1 LLRYALSPVLPQVPF
16 RLAAA
21 AGLTGRPPPAP
32 FSAERALLAAQA
44 TCVDNG
50 AMAPQGSAAV
60 PAQSATAA
68 HGTTAA
74 LLAGYLHAVGVRHLF
89 CYPGESVIDF
99 MEASRRRGI
108 ELVPAVREGTAAF
121 MAQAAAMAT
130 GLPGV
135 CLSTLGPGSTAL
147 LNGVASAT
155 LDRVPV
161 LAVSGQIESSREQ
174 FFTHQVVD
182 HGRMFAPAAKLALRL
197 EPASA
202 DTVIRKAL
210 RTAVAERPGAVHLTV
225 TADAWLVPP
234 GAASAGPASA
244 GPASAGPASA
254 DAALSG
260 VSDAII
266 PPPLTAAAGSVDV
279 HGDGDPLRVL
289 RAARRPVILAGIAA
303 LRCAAGPE
311 LVSLAERAGL
321 PVVVS
326 PMAKGT
332 FPEDHPYF
340 AGVLD
345 MAGHRVVWDLL
356 AGADLILAAGFDPVE
371 LISPWSVTTPVLH
384 LDTTPNTDQV
394 YASAHELVGHVGAIL
409 RWITAQWSGQPRWA
423 EAEVASHRARLRAA
437 WQAGRAEGKLN
448 PSDVVEIARQAT
460 PPDTIVTT
468 DVGSHKIMAGQAWQA
483 REPRS
488 VLMTNG
494 LSAMGFGVPAAI
506 AAKLTRPDRPVLALV
521 GDGGFAMTATEMR
534 IAATLDLPVTVVVFT
549 DNSLNRIELRQQ
561 LMGYPPTATRMGGT
575 DLAALAE
582 AMGCDGIRVDTP
594 AALEKALADF
604 GPRSQP
610 SAGSRPLVI
619 EARIAPAQYEAQ
631 F

>member
-1 LLRYALSPVLPQVPF
+1 M
-16 RLAAA
+16 
-21 AGLTGRPPPAP
+21 
-32 FSAERALLAAQA
+32 AQES
-44 TCVDNG
+44 V
-50 AMAPQGSAAV
+50 SV
-60 PAQSATAA
+60 PAQGSPAPAS
-68 HGTTAA
+68 TAA
-74 LLAGYLHAVGVRHLF
+74 LLAGYLHAVGVRHVF
-89 CYPGESVIDF
+89 GYPGESVIDF
-99 MEASRRRGI
+99 MEAARRHGI
-108 ELVPAVREGTAAF
+108 ELVSAVREGTAAF
-121 MAQAAAMAT
+121 MAEAAAMAT
-130 GLPGV
+130 GQPGV
-135 CLSTLGPGSTAL
+135 CLSTLGPGSTAV

-182 HGRMFAPAAKLALRL
+182 HGRMFAPVTKLALRL

-210 RTAVAERPGAVHLTV
+210 RTVVAERPGAVHLTV
-225 TADAWLVPP
+225 TADAWLLPP
-234 GAASAGPASA
+234 
-244 GPASAGPASA
+244 
-254 DAALSG
+254 DAAP
-260 VSDAII
+260 APAAAA
-266 PPPLTAAAGSVDV
+266 PPPLTVAAGSVDV
-279 HGDGDPLRVL
+279 YGDGDPLQVL
-289 RAARRPVILAGIAA
+289 RAARHPVILAGIAA

-311 LVSLAERAGL
+311 LADLAERAGI

-326 PMAKGT
+326 PMAKGI

-356 AGADLILAAGFDPVE
+356 AGADLILTAGFDPVE
-371 LISPWSVTTPVLH
+371 LISPWSVSTPVVH

-394 YASAHELVGHVGAIL
+394 YASAHELVGHVGALL
-409 RWITAQWSGQPRWA
+409 RWVTAQWSGQPRWT
-423 EAEVASHRARLRAA
+423 EAEVAAYRARLRAA
-437 WQAGRAEGKLN
+437 WLAGRTEGKLN
-448 PSDVVEIARQAT
+448 PSDVVLIARQAA

-483 REPRS
+483 GEPRS

-506 AAKLTRPDRPVLALV
+506 AAKLTRPDRPVMALV

-534 IAATLDLPVTVVVFT
+534 IAAALDLPITVVVFT

-561 LMGYPPTATRMGGT
+561 LMGYPPTATRMGGS

-582 AMGCDGIRVDTP
+582 AMGCDGVRVDTAP
-594 AALEKALADF
+594 ALEKALAGF
-604 GPRSQP
+604 GPRSRA
-610 SAGSRPLVI
+610 SSGSRPLVI
-619 EARIAPAQYEAQ
+619 EARIDPAQYEAQ